1 MEYDGAP
8 DRQYDQGD
16 RAKDVTLREPSENG
30 LTFRALEIPPDI
42 PDRQKHI
49 EILQDLNRR

>member
-1 MEYDGAP
+1 
-8 DRQYDQGD
+8 
-16 RAKDVTLREPSENG
+16 VTQREPSENG